1 MSEKLTESITYKL
14 SYDEKR
20 EIEAIAKAEKMDV
33 SKLTR
38 ACMKSKIQEVREYLN
53 SLKALHSLT
62 TDTVDT
68 PLFELAPEP
77 LIKPTG
83 TKKAQLCDQLSLI
96 ATPMN

>member
-20 EIEAIAKAEKMDV
+20 EIEAIAKAEKIDV

-68 PLFELAPEP
+68 PFFELAPEP
-77 LIKPTG
+77 LLKQQAQKKPNC
-83 TKKAQLCDQLSLI
+83 CDQLSLI
-96 ATPMN
+96 AIPMN

>member
-1 MSEKLTESITYKL
+1 MSEKLTESITYKI

-68 PLFELAPEP
+68 PFFELAPEP
-77 LIKPTG
+77 LLKQQAQKKPNC
-83 TKKAQLCDQLSLI
+83 CDQLSLY